1 MLSEPERAVLRC
13 LEIFMGGFTLD
24 AACAVVSDPGLLKG
38 DVIDAVTELV
48 EKSLAVVETAE
59 TEPRLRLLETTRTYA
74 LERLA
79 ESGEWE
85 AVAHRH
91 AEFYRDL
98 FEKAE
103 TESEARPAA
112 EWLVDYA
119 QEIDN
124 LRASLDWAFSPN
136 GDPKVGV
143 ALTTAAVPLW
153 MRLSLLEKCR
163 RRAKQVLGALGAGG
177 IWDPRNEMR
186 LSAALGASSSEA
198 PEMGAAFT
206 KALEIAENL
215 GDVSYQLRALQGLQF
230 YHAANRRYRAAL
242 PFAQKFHDLAMR
254 GSDPS
259 VRLAGECMI
268 GAIQHTL
275 GDQIS
280 ARLHLEQVLTHYAA
294 SNHAGKAIRLQ
305 DFFRFGIE
313 VQISA
318 RVFLARVLWLQGFS
332 DQALRAAETSLG
344 EATGHDYSVCYALA
358 FAACPIALWVGNL
371 AAAAHYAGMLLGH
384 SRRHGSPLW
393 AASGSRFHK
402 IVALKCG
409 VLETKSRLP
418 LSGPNEVAKPS
429 SSFQFLTGLSELA
442 EALAHT
448 GRIAEG
454 LVLLEAE
461 IESSETSWLTPELL
475 RLKGELLLLQGTPSA
490 AETPE
495 ALFRQA
501 LDEARRHGALSWELR
516 AATSLARLLRDR
528 DRIGEA
534 SDLLAPIYQRFTEGF
549 GTADLQAAK
558 RLIDALS

>member
-1 MLSEPERAVLRC
+1 
-13 LEIFMGGFTLD
+13 
-24 AACAVVSDPGLLKG
+24 
-38 DVIDAVTELV
+38 
-48 EKSLAVVETAE
+48 
-59 TEPRLRLLETTRTYA
+59 
-74 LERLA
+74 
-79 ESGEWE
+79 
-85 AVAHRH
+85 
-91 AEFYRDL
+91 
-98 FEKAE
+98 
-103 TESEARPAA
+103 
-112 EWLVDYA
+112 
-119 QEIDN
+119 
-124 LRASLDWAFSPN
+124 
-136 GDPKVGV
+136 
-143 ALTTAAVPLW
+143 
-153 MRLSLLEKCR
+153 
-163 RRAKQVLGALGAGG
+163 
-177 IWDPRNEMR
+177 
-186 LSAALGASSSEA
+186 
-198 PEMGAAFT
+198 
-206 KALEIAENL
+206 
-215 GDVSYQLRALQGLQF
+215 
-230 YHAANRRYRAAL
+230 
-242 PFAQKFHDLAMR
+242 
-254 GSDPS
+254 
-259 VRLAGECMI
+259 
-268 GAIQHTL
+268 
-275 GDQIS
+275 
-280 ARLHLEQVLTHYAA
+280 
-294 SNHAGKAIRLQ
+294 
-305 DFFRFGIE
+305 
-313 VQISA
+313 
-318 RVFLARVLWLQGFS
+318 
-332 DQALRAAETSLG
+332 
-344 EATGHDYSVCYALA
+344 
-358 FAACPIALWVGNL
+358 
-371 AAAAHYAGMLLGH
+371 MLLGH

-528 DRIGEA
+528 DRIGES

>member
-1 MLSEPERAVLRC
+1 VLSEPERAVLRC

-153 MRLSLLEKCR
+153 MRLSLLEECR

-230 YHAANRRYRAAL
+230 
-242 PFAQKFHDLAMR
+242 
-254 GSDPS
+254 
-259 VRLAGECMI
+259 
-268 GAIQHTL
+268 
-275 GDQIS
+275 
-280 ARLHLEQVLTHYAA
+280 
-294 SNHAGKAIRLQ
+294 
-305 DFFRFGIE
+305 
-313 VQISA
+313 
-318 RVFLARVLWLQGFS
+318 
-332 DQALRAAETSLG
+332 
-344 EATGHDYSVCYALA
+344 
-358 FAACPIALWVGNL
+358 
-371 AAAAHYAGMLLGH
+371 
-384 SRRHGSPLW
+384 
-393 AASGSRFHK
+393 
-402 IVALKCG
+402 
-409 VLETKSRLP
+409 
-418 LSGPNEVAKPS
+418 
-429 SSFQFLTGLSELA
+429 
-442 EALAHT
+442 
-448 GRIAEG
+448 
-454 LVLLEAE
+454 
-461 IESSETSWLTPELL
+461 
-475 RLKGELLLLQGTPSA
+475 
-490 AETPE
+490 
-495 ALFRQA
+495 
-501 LDEARRHGALSWELR
+501 
-516 AATSLARLLRDR
+516 
-528 DRIGEA
+528 
-534 SDLLAPIYQRFTEGF
+534 
-549 GTADLQAAK
+549 
-558 RLIDALS
+558 